1 VPAANWSSKCARRN
15 KVNTMQSKE
24 HARCCSRRH
33 LQERPARLDGRLS
46 RDGGSVR
53 RRSAGSEQPGE
64 HSRLGSDTARRTA
77 TGGSPCASGR
87 DGETVV
93 MRAEQ
98 RKQTDAALARLEARE
113 RRDEEEAGAASL
125 AGPAPGRCGPW
136 LHGGPL
142 HAVAP
147 ASAGWLHG
155 SALPGQSSPHSARGR
170 TTRR

>member
-1 VPAANWSSKCARRN
+1 
-15 KVNTMQSKE
+15 MQSKE

-64 HSRLGSDTARRTA
+64 HSRLGSDTARRTGPQKGEGI
-77 TGGSPCASGR
+77 GGSPCASGR

-98 RKQTDAALARLEARE
+98 RK
-113 RRDEEEAGAASL
+113 
-125 AGPAPGRCGPW
+125 
-136 LHGGPL
+136 
-142 HAVAP
+142 
-147 ASAGWLHG
+147 
-155 SALPGQSSPHSARGR
+155 
-170 TTRR
+170 